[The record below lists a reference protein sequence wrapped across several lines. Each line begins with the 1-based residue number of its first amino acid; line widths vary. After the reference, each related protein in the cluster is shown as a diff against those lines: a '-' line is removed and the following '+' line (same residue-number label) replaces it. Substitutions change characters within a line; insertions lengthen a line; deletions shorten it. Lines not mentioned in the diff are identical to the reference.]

1 MSKHSGTHSPPGAS
15 LSQTQELPP
24 NVMELWVYLTH
35 GSPYFLILKW
45 KEWEKSEQ
53 CLYRK
58 QMLPG
63 ALLWDYENWPRVR
76 ISREGW
82 IGAVLLLVFFF
93 PSVGWF
99 CSVLGWVLLG
109 WVRLL
114 LPVPRTQGP
123 FFSCQSQP
131 DVPRLVLRFFI
142 PHFSSKWVIRV
153 TAHTQKLGGHILTQ
167 KYTHTHVRWHA
178 CTQTRPGWGTVITGA
193 QKESQSRNGLQ

>member
-1 MSKHSGTHSPPGAS
+1 MSKQTFRHTHSPPGAS

-24 NVMELWVYLTH
+24 NVMELWVYLAH

-58 QMLPG
+58 KKNKKKRLPG

-82 IGAVLLLVFFF
+82 RGAVLLLVFF
-93 PSVGWF
+93 PPLLAG
-99 CSVLGWVLLG
+99 SVLYWAGLCWVG
-109 WVRLL
+109 SGFL

-123 FFSCQSQP
+123 FFLLPITTRCAQACFKNSDPSLSHASSSEQ
-131 DVPRLVLRFFI
+131 LV
-142 PHFSSKWVIRV
+142 RV
-153 TAHTQKLGGHILTQ
+153 T
-167 KYTHTHVRWHA
+167 THTEKNLVEKERKKHTLGDRHA
-178 CTQTRPGWGTVITGA
+178 H
-193 QKESQSRNGLQ
+193 KHGLAAAL